1 MIARA
6 CDVPRDGLLQA
17 YVGKGA
23 TYTDCFE
30 VMSPHAVALPE
41 LIEAFYTTWLFRM
54 ERAVLSV
61 LMRRWIPD
69 AEVHA
74 LAQGGERFAVW
85 QVEAREGSQILLKER
100 SGHTRSYLAVSGKE
114 GGVTRLI
121 FGSAVVAPEGKPLGM
136 FMHLLLPLHRLYAK
150 ALIRLAERKLRFT

>member
-17 YVGKGA
+17 YVSQGA

-30 VMSPHAVALPE
+30 VMSPHAIALPE
-41 LIEAFYTTWLFRM
+41 FIEAFYTTWLFRM

-61 LMRRWIPD
+61 LLRSRVRD
-69 AEVHA
+69 SDVVA
-74 LAQGGERFAVW
+74 LAQGGNSFAVW
-85 QVEAREGSQILLKER
+85 QVEARSETQILLREQ

-114 GGVTRLI
+114 GGATRLI
-121 FGSAVVAPEGKPLGM
+121 FGSAVVAEEGKPLGTFVRM
-136 FMHLLLPLHRLYAK
+136 LIPLHRFYSK
-150 ALIRLAERKLRFT
+150 CLIRLAERKLRFT